1 LWGLDQ
7 LLEPA
12 GKRKRDNED
21 ISGPQMLKKIAIG
34 VYRPRKKW
42 SAIVLLKSARKL
54 Y

>member
-1 LWGLDQ
+1 

-12 GKRKRDNED
+12 RKRKRDSED
-21 ISGPQMLKKIAIG
+21 ISSPQILKKIAIG

-42 SAIVLLKSARKL
+42 LAAALLKSARKL